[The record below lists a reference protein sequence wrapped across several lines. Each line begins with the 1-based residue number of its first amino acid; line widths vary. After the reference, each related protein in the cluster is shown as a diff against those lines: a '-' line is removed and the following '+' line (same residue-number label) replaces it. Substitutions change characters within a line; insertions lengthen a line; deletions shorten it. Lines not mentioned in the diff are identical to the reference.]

1 MGIPDEAGRRKI
13 LQVLARPLRL
23 SGDFDFGA
31 VAKRTPGFVGAD
43 LAALVKEAAALA
55 VTRIFRWGTR
65 LLGPM
70 VPGAEQ
76 HGLALG

>member
-55 VTRIFRWGTR
+55 VKRIFR
-65 LLGPM
+65 
-70 VPGAEQ
+70 
-76 HGLALG
+76 